1 MEEPAAAPAH
11 ATATPARAVAQP
23 RSWFHHWD
31 VYLGTLM
38 LAVAA
43 IMLSAALRR
52 DPMLNVQVS
61 SHVSAARHPRVTR
74 TALALRSAVQQ

>member
-1 MEEPAAAPAH
+1 
-11 ATATPARAVAQP
+11 
-23 RSWFHHWD
+23 